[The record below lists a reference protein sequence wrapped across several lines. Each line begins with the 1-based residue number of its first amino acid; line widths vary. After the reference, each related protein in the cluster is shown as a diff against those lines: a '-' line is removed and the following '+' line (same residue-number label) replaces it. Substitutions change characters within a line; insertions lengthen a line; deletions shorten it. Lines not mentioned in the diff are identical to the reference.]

1 MPQLQLPI
9 FPAGVTEINS
19 RIAVQKEAGRVFY
32 LHGHLPVFQHEEQ
45 DVRSFRMFTS
55 QMIAGG
61 TVKPKEIVKTF
72 GVPMITVKR
81 YVKLYRDHGS
91 KGFYEANPR
100 HSSASVLKGPV
111 LEQAQQLLDEGR
123 SVPEVAAELNVLTN
137 TLHKAIRAGRLRGPQ
152 KKAGAATEVTNKS
165 ERSQTDSQAP
175 MGNGATRSLERV
187 AAAMGELESA
197 PIEFQATCDV
207 AQGGVLLALPALLA
221 AGLLRCTPE
230 FYQLPKGFYG
240 IESIFLLL
248 GLMALARIRSLEQ
261 LRYQAPGEWGK
272 LLGLDRIPE
281 VRTLRAKL
289 KLLCQDMG
297 LAMRW
302 NAALAQ
308 EWIARQNATELY
320 FYGDGHVRVYHGDQ
334 TALPRHYVARE
345 RLCLRATTDYW
356 INAMDGQP
364 FLYVNKEVDPGLIAT
379 LKGDVIPWLE
389 ANVAKTPEQEQ
400 RLAEDP
406 RAHWFTMVFDREGY
420 SPELFEQMR
429 KKRIAI
435 LSYHK
440 FPGDDWRSE
449 EFATYS
455 VTLAGG
461 ETVTL
466 QLAERGSQLSNKLWL
481 REIRKLTDTGHQT
494 SILTTNF
501 QAPMTTL
508 AVSLFAR
515 WSQENFFRY
524 MREHFGLDR
533 LIEYGT
539 ELIPDAISVV
549 NPAWR
554 KLDSRIRSKAGQLFR
569 LAARFGALVLSED
582 PSESQVLGF
591 QHRKGHL
598 REETQALQLEIDNL
612 KQLRKKTEHHIPVNS
627 LPEEDQFTRLCT
639 ERKHFIDTLKMIAYR
654 AESSM
659 ASLLR
664 EHMARGG
671 DDARALLRQIFQTEA
686 DLTPDLAANTLTVSL
701 HHLTQAA
708 HDQAIEQLLADLN
721 ATQTVF
727 PGTQLT
733 LVFKLG
739 SA

>member
-1 MPQLQLPI
+1 
-9 FPAGVTEINS
+9 
-19 RIAVQKEAGRVFY
+19 
-32 LHGHLPVFQHEEQ
+32 
-45 DVRSFRMFTS
+45 
-55 QMIAGG
+55 
-61 TVKPKEIVKTF
+61 
-72 GVPMITVKR
+72 
-81 YVKLYRDHGS
+81 
-91 KGFYEANPR
+91 
-100 HSSASVLKGPV
+100 
-111 LEQAQQLLDEGR
+111 
-123 SVPEVAAELNVLTN
+123 
-137 TLHKAIRAGRLRGPQ
+137 
-152 KKAGAATEVTNKS
+152 
-165 ERSQTDSQAP
+165 

-197 PIEFQATCDV
+197 PIEFESACDV

-221 AGLLRCTPE
+221 TGLLRCAPE

-289 KLLCQDMG
+289 KLLCQDLG
-297 LAMRW
+297 QAMRW

-320 FYGDGHVRVYHGDQ
+320 FYCDGHVRVYHGDQ

-379 LKGDVIPWLE
+379 LNKDVIPWLE
-389 ANVAKTPEQEQ
+389 GNVAKTPEQER
-400 RLAEDP
+400 RLVDT
-406 RAHWFTMVFDREGY
+406 RAHWFTIVFDREGY
-420 SPELFEQMR
+420 SPEFFEQMW

-435 LSYHK
+435 LTYHK
-440 FPGDDWRSE
+440 FPQHDWRRE
-449 EFATYS
+449 EFAAYS
-455 VTLAGG
+455 VELAGS

-466 QLAERGSQLSNKLWL
+466 KLAERGARLSNNLWL
-481 REIRKLTDTGHQT
+481 RELRKLNDSGHQT
-494 SILTTNF
+494 SILTTNYR
-501 QAPMTTL
+501 APMPTL
-508 AVSLFAR
+508 AASLFAR

-524 MREHFGLDR
+524 MREHYSLDR

-539 ELIPDAISVV
+539 ESIPDAISVV
-549 NPAWR
+549 NPQWR
-554 KLDSRIRSKAGQLFR
+554 KLDSQIRSQAGKRHR
-569 LAARFGALVLSED
+569 LAAQFGALALSEE
-582 PSESQVLGF
+582 PSASEIDRF
-591 QHRKGHL
+591 QQRKGQL
-598 REETQALQLEIDNL
+598 REEIQTRDLEIDKL
-612 KQLRKKTEHHIPVNS
+612 KQNRKTTPHHVAVKE
-627 LPEEDQFTRLCT
+627 LPEEDRFTRLRT

-664 EHMARGG
+664 EHLARGA
-671 DDARALLRQIFQTEA
+671 DDARALLRQIFQTDA
-686 DLTPDLAANTLTVSL
+686 DLTPDLAAGTLTVKL

-708 HDQAIEQLLADLN
+708 HDQALEKLLADLN
-721 ATQTVF
+721 ATLTVF

>member
-1 MPQLQLPI
+1 
-9 FPAGVTEINS
+9 
-19 RIAVQKEAGRVFY
+19 
-32 LHGHLPVFQHEEQ
+32 
-45 DVRSFRMFTS
+45 
-55 QMIAGG
+55 
-61 TVKPKEIVKTF
+61 
-72 GVPMITVKR
+72 
-81 YVKLYRDHGS
+81 
-91 KGFYEANPR
+91 
-100 HSSASVLKGPV
+100 
-111 LEQAQQLLDEGR
+111 
-123 SVPEVAAELNVLTN
+123 
-137 TLHKAIRAGRLRGPQ
+137 
-152 KKAGAATEVTNKS
+152 
-165 ERSQTDSQAP
+165 

-197 PIEFQATCDV
+197 PIEFQPTCDV
-207 AQGGVLLALPALLA
+207 AQGGVLLAVPALLA

-240 IESIFLLL
+240 LESIFLLL

-289 KLLCQDMG
+289 KLLCQDLG
-297 LAMRW
+297 RAMRW
-302 NAALAQ
+302 NAQLAK
-308 EWIARQNATELY
+308 EWMARQNDAELY
-320 FYGDGHVRVYHGDQ
+320 FYCDGHVRVYHGDQ

-379 LKGDVIPWLE
+379 LKQDVIPWLE
-389 ANVAKTPEQEQ
+389 ANVAQTPEQER
-400 RLAEDP
+400 RLAADA
-406 RAHWFTMVFDREGY
+406 RAHWFTIVFDREGY
-420 SPELFEQMR
+420 SPELFAQMG

-435 LSYHK
+435 LTYHK
-440 FPGDDWRSE
+440 FPQDDWRRE
-449 EFATYS
+449 EFQLHS
-455 VTLAGG
+455 VELAGG
-461 ETVTL
+461 ETVPM
-466 QLAERGSQLSNKLWL
+466 QLAERGARLSNNLWL
-481 REIRKLTDTGHQT
+481 REIRKLTDSGHQT

-501 QAPMTTL
+501 QAPMSTL
-508 AVSLFAR
+508 AASLFAR

-524 MREHFGLDR
+524 MREHYSLDR

-539 ELIPDAISVV
+539 EPIPDAISVV
-549 NPAWR
+549 NPEWR
-554 KLDSRIRSKAGQLFR
+554 KLDSQIRSKAGQRHR
-569 LAARFGALVLSED
+569 LTAQFGALALSED
-582 PSESQVLGF
+582 PTESQVQGF
-591 QHRKGHL
+591 QRRKGHL
-598 REETQALQLEIDNL
+598 QDEIQVLDLEIDHL

-627 LPEEDQFTRLCT
+627 LPEEDRFTRLRT

-671 DDARALLRQIFQTEA
+671 DDARALLRQIFLTEA
-686 DLTPDLAANTLTVSL
+686 DLTPDLAANTLTVKL

-708 HDQAIEQLLADLN
+708 HDQAIEPLLADLN

-727 PGTQLT
+727 PGTKLT

-739 SA
+739 SS

>member
-221 AGLLRCTPE
+221 SGLLRYTPE

-281 VRTLRAKL
+281 VRTLRAKV
-289 KLLCQDMG
+289 KVLCQDMG
-297 LAMRW
+297 RAMEW

-308 EWIARQNATELY
+308 EWIARQNATDLY
-320 FYGDGHVRVYHGDQ
+320 FYCDGHVRVYHGDQ
-334 TALPRHYVARE
+334 TALPRHLARE
-345 RLCLRATTDYW
+345 RLCLRAKTDYW

-429 KKRIAI
+429 QKRIAI

-440 FPGDDWRSE
+440 FPGDDWRRE

-461 ETVTL
+461 ETVTM

-554 KLDSRIRSKAGQLFR
+554 KLDSLIRSKAGQLFR

-664 EHMARGG
+664 EHLARGG
-671 DDARALLRQIFQTEA
+671 DDARPSLRPLFPTDA
-686 DLTPDLAANTLTVSL
+686 DLTPDLAANTLTVRL

>member
-1 MPQLQLPI
+1 
-9 FPAGVTEINS
+9 
-19 RIAVQKEAGRVFY
+19 
-32 LHGHLPVFQHEEQ
+32 
-45 DVRSFRMFTS
+45 
-55 QMIAGG
+55 
-61 TVKPKEIVKTF
+61 
-72 GVPMITVKR
+72 
-81 YVKLYRDHGS
+81 
-91 KGFYEANPR
+91 
-100 HSSASVLKGPV
+100 
-111 LEQAQQLLDEGR
+111 
-123 SVPEVAAELNVLTN
+123 
-137 TLHKAIRAGRLRGPQ
+137 
-152 KKAGAATEVTNKS
+152 
-165 ERSQTDSQAP
+165 
-175 MGNGATRSLERV
+175 MGNGATRTLERV

-221 AGLLRCTPE
+221 AGLLRCTARL
-230 FYQLPKGFYG
+230 YQLPKGFYG
-240 IESIFLLL
+240 IESLFLLL

-289 KLLCQDMG
+289 KLLCQEMG
-297 LAMRW
+297 QAVRW
-302 NAALAQ
+302 NAELAK

-320 FYGDGHVRVYHGDQ
+320 FYCDGHVRVYHGDQ

-379 LKGDVIPWLE
+379 LKQDVIPWLE
-389 ANVAKTPEQEQ
+389 ANVAKTPEQQ
-400 RLAEDP
+400 RRLAEDP

-435 LSYHK
+435 LTYHK
-440 FPGDDWRSE
+440 FPKDDWRSE
-449 EFATYS
+449 EFAMHS
-455 VTLAGG
+455 VQLAGG

-466 QLAERGSQLSNKLWL
+466 KLAERGTRLSNNLWL
-481 REIRKLTDTGHQT
+481 REIRKLNDSGHQT

-501 QAPMTTL
+501 QGPMATL
-508 AVSLFAR
+508 AASLFAR

-524 MREHFGLDR
+524 MREHYSLDR

-539 ELIPDAISVV
+539 EPIPDAISVV
-549 NPAWR
+549 NPEWR
-554 KLDSRIRSKAGQLFR
+554 KLDSQIRSKTVPRSR
-569 LAARFGALVLSED
+569 LAAQFGALALSED
-582 PSESQVLGF
+582 PTESELHGF
-591 QHRKGHL
+591 QQRNGQL
-598 REETQALQLEIDNL
+598 REEIQILDVEIDKL
-612 KQLRKKTEHHIPVNS
+612 KQLRKNTQHHIPVNS
-627 LPEEDQFTRLCT
+627 LPEEDRFTRLRT

-664 EHMARGG
+664 EHLARGD

-686 DLTPDLAANTLTVSL
+686 DLTPDLAANTLTVRL

-708 HDQAIEQLLADLN
+708 HDQAIELLLADLN

-727 PGTQLT
+727 PGTSLT
-733 LVFKLG
+733 LIFKLG
-739 SA
+739 SS

>member
-1 MPQLQLPI
+1 
-9 FPAGVTEINS
+9 
-19 RIAVQKEAGRVFY
+19 
-32 LHGHLPVFQHEEQ
+32 
-45 DVRSFRMFTS
+45 
-55 QMIAGG
+55 
-61 TVKPKEIVKTF
+61 
-72 GVPMITVKR
+72 
-81 YVKLYRDHGS
+81 
-91 KGFYEANPR
+91 
-100 HSSASVLKGPV
+100 
-111 LEQAQQLLDEGR
+111 
-123 SVPEVAAELNVLTN
+123 
-137 TLHKAIRAGRLRGPQ
+137 
-152 KKAGAATEVTNKS
+152 
-165 ERSQTDSQAP
+165 

-197 PIEFQATCDV
+197 PIEFQAACDV

-221 AGLLRCTPE
+221 AGLLRCMAE
-230 FYQLPKGFYG
+230 FYELPKGFYG

-289 KLLCQDMG
+289 KLLCQDLG
-297 LAMRW
+297 QAMRW
-302 NAALAQ
+302 NAILAK

-320 FYGDGHVRVYHGDQ
+320 FYCDGHVRVYHGDQ

-379 LKGDVIPWLE
+379 LKQDVIPWLE
-389 ANVAKTPEQEQ
+389 ANMAQTPEQER
-400 RLAEDP
+400 RLAEDA

-429 KKRIAI
+429 EKRIAI

-440 FPGDDWRSE
+440 FPRDDWGSE
-449 EFATYS
+449 EFATHS
-455 VTLAGG
+455 VELAGG
-461 ETVTL
+461 ETVTMK
-466 QLAERGSQLSNKLWL
+466 LAERGVRLSNNLWL
-481 REIRKLTDTGHQT
+481 REIRKLTDSGHQT

-524 MREHFGLDR
+524 MREHYSLDR
-533 LIEYGT
+533 LMEYGT
-539 ELIPDAISVV
+539 EPIPDAISVI
-549 NPAWR
+549 NPQWR
-554 KLDSRIRSKAGQLFR
+554 KLDSQIRSKAGQRHR
-569 LAARFGALVLSED
+569 LAAQFGALALSED
-582 PSESQVLGF
+582 PTESLVQGF
-591 QHRKGHL
+591 QLRKGHL
-598 REETQALQLEIDNL
+598 QEEIQVLDLEIDNL
-612 KQLRKKTEHHIPVNS
+612 KQLRKKTEHHIPVKS
-627 LPEEDQFTRLCT
+627 LPEGDRFTRLRT

-686 DLTPDLAANTLTVSL
+686 DLTPDLAANTLTVRL

-708 HDQAIEQLLADLN
+708 HDQAIEPLLADLN

-727 PGTQLT
+727 PGTKLT

-739 SA
+739 SS

>member
-1 MPQLQLPI
+1 
-9 FPAGVTEINS
+9 
-19 RIAVQKEAGRVFY
+19 
-32 LHGHLPVFQHEEQ
+32 
-45 DVRSFRMFTS
+45 
-55 QMIAGG
+55 
-61 TVKPKEIVKTF
+61 
-72 GVPMITVKR
+72 
-81 YVKLYRDHGS
+81 
-91 KGFYEANPR
+91 
-100 HSSASVLKGPV
+100 
-111 LEQAQQLLDEGR
+111 
-123 SVPEVAAELNVLTN
+123 
-137 TLHKAIRAGRLRGPQ
+137 
-152 KKAGAATEVTNKS
+152 
-165 ERSQTDSQAP
+165 

-197 PIEFQATCDV
+197 PIEFQAACDV

-221 AGLLRCTPE
+221 AGLLRCTAE
-230 FYQLPKGFYG
+230 FYELPKGFYG

-289 KLLCQDMG
+289 KLLCQDLG
-297 LAMRW
+297 QAMRW
-302 NAALAQ
+302 NAILAK

-320 FYGDGHVRVYHGDQ
+320 FYCDGHVRVYHGDQ

-379 LKGDVIPWLE
+379 LKQDVIPWLE
-389 ANVAKTPEQEQ
+389 ANMAQTPEQER
-400 RLAEDP
+400 RLAEDA

-429 KKRIAI
+429 EKRIAI

-440 FPGDDWRSE
+440 FPRDDWGSE
-449 EFATYS
+449 EFATHS
-455 VTLAGG
+455 VELAGG
-461 ETVTL
+461 ETVTMK
-466 QLAERGSQLSNKLWL
+466 LAERGVRLSNNLWL
-481 REIRKLTDTGHQT
+481 REIRKLTDSGHQT

-524 MREHFGLDR
+524 MREHYSLDR
-533 LIEYGT
+533 LMEYGT
-539 ELIPDAISVV
+539 EPIPDAISVI
-549 NPAWR
+549 NPQWR
-554 KLDSRIRSKAGQLFR
+554 KLDSQIRSKAGQRHR
-569 LAARFGALVLSED
+569 LAAQFGALALSED
-582 PSESQVLGF
+582 PTESLVQGF
-591 QHRKGHL
+591 QLRKGHL
-598 REETQALQLEIDNL
+598 QEEIQVLDLEIDNL
-612 KQLRKKTEHHIPVNS
+612 KQLRKKTEHHIPVKS
-627 LPEEDQFTRLCT
+627 LPEGDRFTRLRT

-686 DLTPDLAANTLTVSL
+686 DLTPDLAANTLTVRL

-708 HDQAIEQLLADLN
+708 HDQAIEPLLADLN

-727 PGTQLT
+727 PGTKLT

-739 SA
+739 SS